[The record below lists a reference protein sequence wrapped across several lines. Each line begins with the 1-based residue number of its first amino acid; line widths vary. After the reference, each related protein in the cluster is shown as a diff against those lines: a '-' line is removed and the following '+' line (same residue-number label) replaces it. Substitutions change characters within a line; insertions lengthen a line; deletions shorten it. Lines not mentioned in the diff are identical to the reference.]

1 MNAAVHDLRA
11 TLDREAGIYSAYN
24 SSLRNGADNAPPL
37 DEPIAPTRPLW
48 PEPLTTDSFH
58 GLAGEIV
65 LKIDP
70 HTEADPAAI
79 LLQTLIA
86 FGSAVGRGPHLRIEG
101 DEHGTNNNV
110 VLVGR
115 TAKGRKGTSWGR
127 VREVFALAEPVWTGQ
142 RIVSGLSSGEGLIW
156 QVRDPILKLERDR
169 RSGVT
174 EEVLVDAGVS
184 DKRLLVQESE
194 FASVLRQTARQ
205 GNILSV
211 VIRDAWDRGD
221 LSTLTKNS
229 PARATGACISIIGH
243 VTDEELRRD
252 LDRTEAANGFANRF
266 LFVCVRRSKML
277 PEGGGEIDWA
287 DLPARLGRA
296 IIQARGIGQV
306 GRTARMRMAWRDV
319 YEQLSEGRPGLL
331 GAVTGRAEAH
341 VMRLALLYALLD
353 GQASVDEPHLRAA
366 LACWRYAEASAR
378 YVFGEN
384 LGDPVADELLRG
396 LRQTPAGLT
405 RTDLSALLG
414 RHTDAS
420 QITRALA
427 ALADQGLALSTME
440 STGGRPRER
449 WRAAPP
455 LRTPA

>member
-1 MNAAVHDLRA
+1 MSAAVHDLRA
-11 TLDREAGIYSAYN
+11 TLDREAGVYSPYVG
-24 SSLRNGADNAPPL
+24 SQGNGAEDARLHAKPL
-37 DEPIAPTRPLW
+37 AAVRPLW
-48 PEPLTTDSFH
+48 PAPLSTDAFH

-65 LKIDP
+65 LRIEP

-79 LLQTLIA
+79 LFQLLHA
-86 FGSAVGRGPHLRIEG
+86 FGNAVGRGPHLKIEG

-127 VREVFALAEPVWTGQ
+127 VREVFVQADPDWAGQ

-156 QVRDPILKLERDR
+156 QVRDPIHRLERDR
-169 RSGVT
+169 KSGAV

-184 DKRLLVQESE
+184 DKRLLVHESE
-194 FASVLRQTARQ
+194 FASVLRQTGRQ
-205 GNILSV
+205 GNTLSP

-221 LSTLTKNS
+221 LSSLTKNS

-243 VTDEELRRD
+243 VTDEELRRY

-277 PEGGGEIDWA
+277 PEGGGEIDWG

-296 IIQARGIGQV
+296 IVQARGIGQV
-306 GRTARMRMAWRDV
+306 GRSMRARTLWGEV
-319 YEQLSEGRPGLL
+319 YEGLSEGRPGLL
-331 GAVTGRAEAH
+331 GAVLGRAEAH

-353 GQASVDEPHLRAA
+353 GQASVDESHLRAA
-366 LACWRYAEASAR
+366 LACWRYAEASAT
-378 YVFGEN
+378 YIFGEN

-396 LRQTPAGLT
+396 LRQNPAGLT
-405 RTDLSALLG
+405 RTDLSSLLG
-414 RHTDAS
+414 RHVDAS
-420 QITRALA
+420 QIARALA
-427 ALADQGLALSTME
+427 ALADQGLACGHTE
-440 STGGRPRER
+440 HTGGRPREL
-449 WRAAPP
+449 WRLA
-455 LRTPA
+455 R